1 MSKLI
6 SIFRFMSND
15 EYDLLNRGLT
25 LTNHTDHRAIRGEK
39 VTTSKGFCFGIG
51 GIEEAITHSRRLK
64 GIACMQWLMVAETD
78 EKRLTPS
85 KGWYVTEYDNNGGS
99 FGHAYFDEMCME
111 EMNRDD
117 FSTMEFYAVRGLSI
131 MPDKKGRRGVAI
143 IGRTAV
149 SRREQE
155 TLELANRV
163 ALRDSSNLSFRC
175 SVGLTDFTKYQWG
188 LLNL

>member
-1 MSKLI
+1 
-6 SIFRFMSND
+6 MSNE
-15 EYDLLNRGLT
+15 EYWLLNRGLT
-25 LTNHTDHRAIRGEK
+25 ITNHTDHRAIRGEK
-39 VTTSKGFCFGIG
+39 VTTSKGFCF
-51 GIEEAITHSRRLK
+51 

-149 SRREQE
+149 SRKEKE

-163 ALRDSSNLSFRC
+163 ALRDRSNLSFRC
-175 SVGLTDFTKYQWG
+175 SDSLTDFTKYQWDYLG
-188 LLNL
+188 LLHL

>member
-1 MSKLI
+1 MI
-6 SIFRFMSND
+6 SIFRFMSNE

-64 GIACMQWLMVAETD
+64 GIVCMQWLMVAEAD
-78 EKRLTPS
+78 EKLLTPS
-85 KGWYVTEYDNNGGS
+85 KGWYVTEYNNNYS
-99 FGHAYFDEMCME
+99 PFGHAYFDEMCME

-117 FSTMEFYAVRGLSI
+117 FSTMGFYAVRGISI
-131 MPDKKGRRGVAI
+131 TPDKKGRRGVAI

-149 SRREQE
+149 SRKEKE
-155 TLELANRV
+155 TLELANRI
-163 ALRDSSNLSFRC
+163 AFHESSNLSSHC
-175 SVGLTDFTKYQWG
+175 SDDLTDFTKYKLG
-188 LLNL
+188 Y

>member
-1 MSKLI
+1 MI
-6 SIFRFMSND
+6 SIFRFMSNE

-51 GIEEAITHSRRLK
+51 DTEEAITHSRRLK

-111 EMNRDD
+111 EMNREN

-131 MPDKKGRRGVAI
+131 MPDKKGRRSVAI
-143 IGRTAV
+143 IGRTDV
-149 SRREQE
+149 SRKEKE
-155 TLELANRV
+155 TLELVNWV
-163 ALRDSSNLSFRC
+163 AFRGSSNLSFRC
-175 SVGLTDFTKYQWG
+175 SDNLTDFTKYK
-188 LLNL
+188 LDF

>member
-6 SIFRFMSND
+6 SIFRFMSNK

-25 LTNHTDHRAIRGEK
+25 ITNHTDHRAIRGEK

-64 GIACMQWLMVAETD
+64 GIVCMQWLMVAEAD
-78 EKRLTPS
+78 EKLLTPS
-85 KGWYVTEYDNNGGS
+85 KGWYVTEYDNNYS
-99 FGHAYFDEMCME
+99 PFGHAYFDEMCME
-111 EMNRDD
+111 EMNRDN

-149 SRREQE
+149 SRTEKE

-175 SVGLTDFTKYQWG
+175 SVGLTDFTKYQWDY
-188 LLNL
+188 